1 MLLPVPLR
9 LSTAVRSLLRASGG
23 ISRITVKIAASENV
37 ASDAVDEPAPDAV
50 DEPAPIIYRTYMIS
64 VISLAPRLVSP
75 QDTRFDFNDQMT
87 FEMAQN

>member
-37 ASDAVDEPAPDAV
+37 ASDAVDEPAP
-50 DEPAPIIYRTYMIS
+50 IIYRTYMIS

-75 QDTRFDFNDQMT
+75 QDTRFDFNDQIT